1 MSYCNAGLKCKPI
14 AVMMMMMI
22 GALVLGL
29 GETIATVIL
38 RRTAS
43 ESVFKSAVVERISLK
58 YDVIL
63 KERN

>member
-14 AVMMMMMI
+14 AVMMMMI

-29 GETIATVIL
+29 RETIATVIL